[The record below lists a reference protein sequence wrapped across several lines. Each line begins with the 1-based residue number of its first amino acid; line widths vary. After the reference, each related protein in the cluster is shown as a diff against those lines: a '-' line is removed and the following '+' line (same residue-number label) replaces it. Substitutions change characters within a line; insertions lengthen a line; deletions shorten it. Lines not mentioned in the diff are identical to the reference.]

1 MRMQTNETTYF
12 FDSILNKSV
21 YGVVPKAEE
30 VESME
35 KIAKMFKELSE
46 DSREYLM
53 VRLEML
59 RGEC

>member
-1 MRMQTNETTYF
+1 MNDNITTYF
-12 FDSILNKSV
+12 YDSILNKNV

-30 VESME
+30 VGTME
-35 KIAKMFKELSE
+35 KIAEMFKELSA

-59 RGEC
+59 RGT